1 MQGFGRKSRHERRK
15 TDKPAW
21 IVKGSGFGVTGCKVI
36 DYSDTGA
43 QIEVTDDLP
52 ATFGLSFSITD
63 RRGKQ
68 CQVVWRNGN
77 RAGVKFTGAEPT
89 VIFKQHI

>member
-1 MQGFGRKSRHERRK
+1 MQSFGRKSRHERRK
-15 TDKPAW
+15 TNKLAW
-21 IVKGSGFGVTGCKVI
+21 IVKGSGFGVTECKVI

-43 QIEVTDDLP
+43 QLELTGDLP
-52 ATFGLSFSITD
+52 STFALSFSVTS

-77 RAGVKFTGAEPT
+77 RAGVKFVGADPA
-89 VIFKQHI
+89 VVFKQHI